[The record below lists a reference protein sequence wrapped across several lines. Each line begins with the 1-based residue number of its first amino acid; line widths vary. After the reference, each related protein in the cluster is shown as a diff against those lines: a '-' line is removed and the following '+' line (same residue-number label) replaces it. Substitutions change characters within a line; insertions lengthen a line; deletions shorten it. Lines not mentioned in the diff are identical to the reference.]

1 MGKKLNN
8 GGKLPILGYL
18 YTVTTYKFEIAATV
32 LIINILLI

>member
-8 GGKLPILGYL
+8 GGKLPILGYI
-18 YTVTTYKFEIAATV
+18 YTVTTYKFEIPGTI